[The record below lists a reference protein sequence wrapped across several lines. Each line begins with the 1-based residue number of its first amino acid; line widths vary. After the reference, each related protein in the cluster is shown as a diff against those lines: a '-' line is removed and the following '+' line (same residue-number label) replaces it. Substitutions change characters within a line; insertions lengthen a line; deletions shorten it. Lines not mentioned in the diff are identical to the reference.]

1 MTVNTQRMGRAFL
14 AISMAATLMTMVQ
27 AHAKLEKSEPA
38 DKSTLAA
45 PPAHVQLWF
54 DDDLD
59 VKASKI
65 ALKGTAGP
73 VKLGPVHLMGDK
85 TMMADITGAMA
96 DGKYTIDW
104 QTAGDDGHV
113 SKGVIAFTVARKK

>member
-1 MTVNTQRMGRAFL
+1 MTFNRRRIGRTLL
-14 AISMAATLMTMVQ
+14 AICLAAMLVTTIQ

-38 DKSTLAA
+38 DKATLTAA
-45 PPAHVQLWF
+45 PTHVMLTF
-54 DDDLD
+54 DDELD

-65 ALKGTAGP
+65 ALKSAAGP
-73 VKLGPVHLMGDK
+73 VKLGPVHLMGK
-85 TMMADITGAMA
+85 KELMADITGTLA

-113 SKGVIAFTVARKK
+113 SKGVLSFTLARKK